1 MPKKTQPK
9 AKPTPRPAGPK
20 RTHEQTEKAAAI
32 PDSDNE
38 ADEDGALVEPGD
50 CNVDPSE
57 TDENRAVKS
66 RKGLYRNRGTVTGME
81 KVFEC
86 SDDMSAFPRKADAY
100 TLVYRVSRMWIRS
113 TSKRR
118 LDGHSNSVKHHLPN
132 IFYIREMNFTSISA
146 ILVAFASIVIVSSSP
161 VPADQCRC
169 CPSTQGLTPG
179 CPPRRAINPTGAYSA

>member
-32 PDSDNE
+32 PDSDDE

-81 KVFEC
+81 KVFER

-100 TLVYRVSRMWIRS
+100 THKMENAFEWGKFGKFGHCLSQECGSAVYVLTQW
-113 TSKRR
+113 K
-118 LDGHSNSVKHHLPN
+118 LFL
-132 IFYIREMNFTSISA
+132 
-146 ILVAFASIVIVSSSP
+146 
-161 VPADQCRC
+161 CRA
-169 CPSTQGLTPG
+169 PLGKMHKDKQKT
-179 CPPRRAINPTGAYSA
+179 TG